1 MRKLYLIA
9 AVVLLIA
16 VIAACAPAPAPT
28 VPAAK
33 PTDAP
38 KPAGDKPLAGK
49 KVTIF
54 GVAADEQARLFQK
67 EFDAFTARTGITVQ
81 YEANK
86 DFETLILV
94 RVEGGNAPDV
104 AQFAQPGLVADFVRK
119 GKVIDLYSWMDK
131 AFLTKQ
137 FKQGYLDMGTVDG
150 KLGGLWHNIDVK
162 SLVWYPKAAFD
173 AKGYKVP
180 ETWDQLIALSDQ
192 IVKDGGTPW
201 CVGVESAGA
210 TGWAGT
216 DWIEDIMLRTTTPE
230 NYDKWTRGELKF
242 TSPEVK
248 NAWEAMGKV
257 WFNAKYVYGGTPTIL
272 TTGFGDAPK
281 PLFDNPPKCYLH
293 RQASFI
299 KNFFPKSAVYGKDY
313 SYFYFPPIDAKYGK
327 PVLTSGSISVMF
339 NDRPE
344 VRELMKFMATGES
357 MKEEAVAGV
366 GLSPHNDAKA
376 EWYPDEGTRG
386 FAKILSDATTARF
399 DGSDLMPG
407 AVGAGSFWKG
417 IVDYVGDPKKLDTI
431 LDTIDK
437 SWPKK

>member
-216 DWIEDIMLRTTTPE
+216 GS
-230 NYDKWTRGELKF
+230 K
-242 TSPEVK
+242 TSC
-248 NAWEAMGKV
+248 
-257 WFNAKYVYGGTPTIL
+257 Y
-272 TTGFGDAPK
+272 APRPRK
-281 PLFDNPPKCYLH
+281 TMTSGRAANSNLH
-293 RQASFI
+293 H
-299 KNFFPKSAVYGKDY
+299 PKSRTPGRRWVR
-313 SYFYFPPIDAKYGK
+313 
-327 PVLTSGSISVMF
+327 SGSTPSTSTAG
-339 NDRPE
+339 RP
-344 VRELMKFMATGES
+344 RS
-357 MKEEAVAGV
+357 
-366 GLSPHNDAKA
+366 
-376 EWYPDEGTRG
+376 
-386 FAKILSDATTARF
+386 
-399 DGSDLMPG
+399 
-407 AVGAGSFWKG
+407 
-417 IVDYVGDPKKLDTI
+417 
-431 LDTIDK
+431 
-437 SWPKK
+437 